1 MMSTRKPTT
10 RLLLSQAIPRELR
23 KRVLDLLEARDRCLH
38 AMTEPNVHELRLAA
52 RHLQA
57 VLEVCKRVDQENP
70 AMTEA
75 RERLHELLALSGPLR
90 DVQLR
95 TLALGR
101 SLGNAAVRRDLER
114 KGLLELRKRERHAAR
129 QLALTD
135 PACFIRIATQ
145 NWSAT
150 TPQVARGAL
159 RQAISHRG
167 RKLRERTSLL
177 EPDDP
182 SGLHRARIAL
192 KRYRYLL
199 RVFAP
204 YVAERILARS
214 EPIERLQHR
223 LGKWHDTRI
232 PAEWLQ
238 GQIKKNALSPGRSV
252 MNLVEQKMA
261 WCDHEQRLL
270 VAYLKRVSW

>member
-1 MMSTRKPTT
+1 MS
-10 RLLLSQAIPRELR
+10 QHIPRELR

-57 VLEVCKRVDQENP
+57 VLEVCKRIDPENP
-70 AMTEA
+70 AIAEA
-75 RERLHELLALSGPLR
+75 REQLHELLALSGPLR
-90 DVQLR
+90 DAQLR

-114 KGLLELRKRERHAAR
+114 NGLLELRKRERHAVR

-135 PACFIRIATQ
+135 PACFIRIATH
-145 NWSAT
+145 NWSAI

-159 RQAISHRG
+159 RLAISHRR
-167 RKLRERTSLL
+167 RKLRERTAML

-182 SGLHRARIAL
+182 GGLHRARIAL

-204 YVAERILARS
+204 YIAERIQASS

-232 PAEWLQ
+232 LSEWLQ

-252 MNLVEQKMA
+252 MNLIEQKMA
-261 WCDHEQRLL
+261 WGDHEQRLL